1 MIAKKSLLG
10 KLENALEI
18 EEKGALSI
26 VRVLKRKTAESP
38 LAEKDKPRLI
48 EILETIESDSKE
60 HVVVLSEMIARVEG
74 SGEHEF

>member
-1 MIAKKSLLG
+1 MIAKKSLLA

-26 VRVLKRKTAESP
+26 IKVLKRKTAGSP
-38 LAEKDKPRLI
+38 LAEKDKSRLI
-48 EILETIESDSKE
+48 EILETIESDSNE

-74 SGEHEF
+74 SGKNEF